1 MLKKNKISSVLYDEY
16 LEQVT
21 LMALKWR
28 RTLSQMIEI
37 MLIEHIDNIC
47 NRNNKDNTKNEE
59 KIEPVVKEKIDYAAV
74 VNMYNEICKSY
85 PKVKSLSDSRK
96 KAIKARLVKH
106 TMEEVKEVFE
116 KAEASDFMRG
126 CNSKNW
132 QASFDW
138 MIMDR
143 NMTKILDGNY
153 DNRDAANTNKH
164 PNRDSSYDGLNVF
177 ADDFKEW

>member
-1 MLKKNKISSVLYDEY
+1 MKKNKISSVLSDEY
-16 LEQVT
+16 LEQVKI
-21 LMALKWR
+21 MASKER

-47 NRNNKDNTKNEE
+47 NNKDNTKNEE
-59 KIEPVVKEKIDYAAV
+59 KIDQVVKEKIDYAAV

-106 TMEEVKEVFE
+106 TMEEIKEVFE

>member
-1 MLKKNKISSVLYDEY
+1 MKKNKISSVLSDEY
-16 LEQVT
+16 LEQVKI
-21 LMALKWR
+21 MASKER

-47 NRNNKDNTKNEE
+47 NNKDNTKNEE

-106 TMEEVKEVFE
+106 TMEEIKEVFE

-164 PNRDSSYDGLNVF
+164 PTRDSSYDGLNVF
-177 ADDFKEW
+177 ADDFKER

>member
-1 MLKKNKISSVLYDEY
+1 MKKNKISSVLSDEY
-16 LEQVT
+16 LEQVKI
-21 LMALKWR
+21 MASKER

-47 NRNNKDNTKNEE
+47 NNKDNTKNEE
-59 KIEPVVKEKIDYAAV
+59 KIDQVVKEKIDYASV

-106 TMEEVKEVFE
+106 TMEEIKEVFE

>member
-1 MLKKNKISSVLYDEY
+1 MKKNKISSVLSDEY
-16 LEQVT
+16 LEQVKI
-21 LMALKWR
+21 MASKER

-47 NRNNKDNTKNEE
+47 NNKDKTKNEE
-59 KIEPVVKEKIDYAAV
+59 KIDQVITEKIDYAAV

-106 TMEEVKEVFE
+106 TMEEIKEVFE

-164 PNRDSSYDGLNVF
+164 PDRDSSYDGLNVF
-177 ADDFKEW
+177 ADDFNEW

>member
-1 MLKKNKISSVLYDEY
+1 MAKKKIQIFILDDIYEKLKEESEKDDRTVSYIINKI
-16 LEQVT
+16 LEE
-21 LMALKWR
+21 KYK
-28 RTLSQMIEI
+28 
-37 MLIEHIDNIC
+37 
-47 NRNNKDNTKNEE
+47 NNKQIENEKDIEEE
-59 KIEPVVKEKIDYAAV
+59 KIAPVVKEKIDYAAV

-106 TMEEVKEVFE
+106 TMEEIKEVFE

-177 ADDFKEW
+177 AEDFKEW

>member
-1 MLKKNKISSVLYDEY
+1 MKKNKISSVLSDEY
-16 LEQVT
+16 LEQVKI
-21 LMALKWR
+21 MASKER

-47 NRNNKDNTKNEE
+47 NNKDNTKNEE
-59 KIEPVVKEKIDYAAV
+59 KIEPVVKEKIDYASV

-106 TMEEVKEVFE
+106 TMEEIKEVFE

-177 ADDFKEW
+177 AEDFKEW

>member
-1 MLKKNKISSVLYDEY
+1 MAKKKIQIFILDDIYEKLKEESEKDDRTVSYIINKI
-16 LEQVT
+16 LEE
-21 LMALKWR
+21 KYK
-28 RTLSQMIEI
+28 
-37 MLIEHIDNIC
+37 
-47 NRNNKDNTKNEE
+47 NNKQIENEKDIEEE
-59 KIEPVVKEKIDYAAV
+59 KIEPVVKEKIDYASV

-106 TMEEVKEVFE
+106 TMEEIKEVFE

>member
-1 MLKKNKISSVLYDEY
+1 MKKNKISSVLSDEY
-16 LEQVT
+16 LEQVKI
-21 LMALKWR
+21 MASKER

-37 MLIEHIDNIC
+37 MLIEHIDNIY
-47 NRNNKDNTKNEE
+47 NNKDNTKNEE

-106 TMEEVKEVFE
+106 TMEEIKEVFE

>member
-1 MLKKNKISSVLYDEY
+1 MKKNKISSVLSDEY
-16 LEQVT
+16 LEQVKI
-21 LMALKWR
+21 MASKER

-47 NRNNKDNTKNEE
+47 NNKDNTKNEE

-106 TMEEVKEVFE
+106 TMEEIKEVFE

-153 DNRDAANTNKH
+153 DNRDAANTNKN

>member
-1 MLKKNKISSVLYDEY
+1 MKKNKISSVLSDEY
-16 LEQVT
+16 LEQVKI
-21 LMALKWR
+21 MASKER

-37 MLIEHIDNIC
+37 MLIEHIDKIC
-47 NRNNKDNTKNEE
+47 NNKDNTKNEE
-59 KIEPVVKEKIDYAAV
+59 KIDPVVKEKIDYAAV

-106 TMEEVKEVFE
+106 TMEEIKEVFE

>member
-1 MLKKNKISSVLYDEY
+1 MKKNKISSVLSDEY
-16 LEQVT
+16 LEQVKI
-21 LMALKWR
+21 MASKER

-47 NRNNKDNTKNEE
+47 NNKDNTKNEE

-85 PKVKSLSDSRK
+85 TKVKSLSDSRK

-106 TMEEVKEVFE
+106 TMEEIKEVFE

-177 ADDFKEW
+177 ADDFNEW

>member
-1 MLKKNKISSVLYDEY
+1 MKKNKISSVLSDEY
-16 LEQVT
+16 LEQVKI
-21 LMALKWR
+21 MASKER

-47 NRNNKDNTKNEE
+47 NNKDNTKNEE
-59 KIEPVVKEKIDYAAV
+59 KIEQVVKEKIDYAAV

-106 TMEEVKEVFE
+106 TMEEIKEVFE

-177 ADDFKEW
+177 ADDFNEW

>member
-1 MLKKNKISSVLYDEY
+1 MAKKKIQIFILDDIYEKLKEESEKDDRTVSYIINKI
-16 LEQVT
+16 LEE
-21 LMALKWR
+21 KYK
-28 RTLSQMIEI
+28 
-37 MLIEHIDNIC
+37 
-47 NRNNKDNTKNEE
+47 NNKQIENEKDIEEE

-74 VNMYNEICKSY
+74 VNMYNEICKAY

-106 TMEEVKEVFE
+106 TMEEIKEVFE

>member
-1 MLKKNKISSVLYDEY
+1 MAKKKIQIFILDDIYEKLKEESEKDDRTVSYIINKI
-16 LEQVT
+16 LEE
-21 LMALKWR
+21 KYK
-28 RTLSQMIEI
+28 
-37 MLIEHIDNIC
+37 
-47 NRNNKDNTKNEE
+47 NNKQIENEKDIEEE

-106 TMEEVKEVFE
+106 TMEEIKEVFE

>member
-1 MLKKNKISSVLYDEY
+1 MKKNKISSVLSDEY
-16 LEQVT
+16 LEQVKI
-21 LMALKWR
+21 MASKER

-37 MLIEHIDNIC
+37 MLIENIDNIC
-47 NRNNKDNTKNEE
+47 NNKGNTKNEE

-106 TMEEVKEVFE
+106 TMEEIKEVFE

>member
-1 MLKKNKISSVLYDEY
+1 MKKNKISSVLSDEY
-16 LEQVT
+16 LEQVKI
-21 LMALKWR
+21 MASKER

-47 NRNNKDNTKNEE
+47 NNKDNTKNEE

-106 TMEEVKEVFE
+106 TMEEIKEVFE

-177 ADDFKEW
+177 ADDFNE

>member
-1 MLKKNKISSVLYDEY
+1 MKKNKISSVLSDEY
-16 LEQVT
+16 LEQVKI
-21 LMALKWR
+21 MASKER

-47 NRNNKDNTKNEE
+47 NNKDNTKNEE
-59 KIEPVVKEKIDYAAV
+59 KIESVVKEKIDYAAV

-106 TMEEVKEVFE
+106 TMEEIKEVFE

>member
-1 MLKKNKISSVLYDEY
+1 MNKKKIQIFILDDIYEKLKEESEKDDRTVSYIINKI
-16 LEQVT
+16 LEE
-21 LMALKWR
+21 KYK
-28 RTLSQMIEI
+28 
-37 MLIEHIDNIC
+37 
-47 NRNNKDNTKNEE
+47 NNKQIENEKDIEEE

-106 TMEEVKEVFE
+106 TMEEIKEVFE

>member
-1 MLKKNKISSVLYDEY
+1 MKKNKISSVLSDEY
-16 LEQVT
+16 LELVKI
-21 LMALKWR
+21 MASKER

-37 MLIEHIDNIC
+37 LLIEHIDNIL

-59 KIEPVVKEKIDYAAV
+59 KIDQVVTEKIDYAAV

-106 TMEEVKEVFE
+106 TMEEIKEVFE

-177 ADDFKEW
+177 ADDFNEW

>member
-1 MLKKNKISSVLYDEY
+1 MAKKKIQIFILDDIYEKLKEESEKDDRTVSYIINKI
-16 LEQVT
+16 LEE
-21 LMALKWR
+21 KYK
-28 RTLSQMIEI
+28 
-37 MLIEHIDNIC
+37 
-47 NRNNKDNTKNEE
+47 NNKQIENEKDIEEE
-59 KIEPVVKEKIDYAAV
+59 KIAPVVKEKIDYAAV

-106 TMEEVKEVFE
+106 TMEEIKEVFE

-177 ADDFKEW
+177 ADDFNE

>member
-1 MLKKNKISSVLYDEY
+1 MRNNRIQVLIDDETMNMLKEEAERERRSISFLVNDIIKERYKKSTKEEY
-16 LEQVT
+16 
-21 LMALKWR
+21 R
-28 RTLSQMIEI
+28 
-37 MLIEHIDNIC
+37 C
-47 NRNNKDNTKNEE
+47 KNEE
-59 KIEPVVKEKIDYAAV
+59 KIEPVVTEKIDYAAV

-106 TMEEVKEVFE
+106 TMEEIKEVFE

-177 ADDFKEW
+177 ADDFNEW

>member
-1 MLKKNKISSVLYDEY
+1 MKKNKISSVLSDEY
-16 LEQVT
+16 LEQVKI
-21 LMALKWR
+21 MASKER

-47 NRNNKDNTKNEE
+47 NNKHNTKNEE
-59 KIEPVVKEKIDYAAV
+59 KIEQVVKEKIDYAAV

-106 TMEEVKEVFE
+106 TMEEIKEVFE

>member
-1 MLKKNKISSVLYDEY
+1 MKKNKISSVLSDEY
-16 LEQVT
+16 LEQVKI
-21 LMALKWR
+21 MASKER

-47 NRNNKDNTKNEE
+47 NNKDNTKNEE

-74 VNMYNEICKSY
+74 VNMYNEIFKSY

-106 TMEEVKEVFE
+106 TMEEIKEVFE

>member
-1 MLKKNKISSVLYDEY
+1 MKKNKISSVLSDEY
-16 LEQVT
+16 LEQVKI
-21 LMALKWR
+21 MASKER

-47 NRNNKDNTKNEE
+47 NNKDNTKNEE
-59 KIEPVVKEKIDYAAV
+59 KIEQVIKEKIDYAAV

-106 TMEEVKEVFE
+106 TMEEIKEVFE

>member
-1 MLKKNKISSVLYDEY
+1 MAKKKIQIFILDDIYEKLKEESEKDDRTVSYIINKI
-16 LEQVT
+16 LEE
-21 LMALKWR
+21 KYK
-28 RTLSQMIEI
+28 
-37 MLIEHIDNIC
+37 
-47 NRNNKDNTKNEE
+47 NNKQIENEKDIEEE

-106 TMEEVKEVFE
+106 TMEEIKEVFE

-177 ADDFKEW
+177 ADDFNE

>member
-1 MLKKNKISSVLYDEY
+1 MKKNKISSVLSDEY
-16 LEQVT
+16 LEQVKI
-21 LMALKWR
+21 MASKER

-47 NRNNKDNTKNEE
+47 NNKDNTKNEE
-59 KIEPVVKEKIDYAAV
+59 KIEPVVKEKIDYASV

-106 TMEEVKEVFE
+106 TMEEIKEVFE

-126 CNSKNW
+126 CNSKIW

>member
-1 MLKKNKISSVLYDEY
+1 MKKNKISSVLSDEY
-16 LEQVT
+16 LEQVKI
-21 LMALKWR
+21 MASKER

-37 MLIEHIDNIC
+37 MLIEHIDNIY
-47 NRNNKDNTKNEE
+47 NNKDNTKNEE

-106 TMEEVKEVFE
+106 TMEEIKEVFE

-177 ADDFKEW
+177 AEDFKEW

>member
-1 MLKKNKISSVLYDEY
+1 MAKKKIQIFILDDIYEKLKEESEKDDRTVSYIINKI
-16 LEQVT
+16 LEE
-21 LMALKWR
+21 KYK
-28 RTLSQMIEI
+28 
-37 MLIEHIDNIC
+37 
-47 NRNNKDNTKNEE
+47 NNKQIENEKDIEEE
-59 KIEPVVKEKIDYAAV
+59 KIEPVVKEKIDYASV

-106 TMEEVKEVFE
+106 TMEEIKEVFE

-153 DNRDAANTNKH
+153 DNRDATNTNKH

>member
-1 MLKKNKISSVLYDEY
+1 MKKNKISSVLSDEY
-16 LEQVT
+16 LEQVKI
-21 LMALKWR
+21 MASKER

-47 NRNNKDNTKNEE
+47 NKKDNTKNEE
-59 KIEPVVKEKIDYAAV
+59 KIEPVVTEKIDYAAV

-106 TMEEVKEVFE
+106 TMEEIKEVFE

>member
-1 MLKKNKISSVLYDEY
+1 MAKKKIQIFILDDIYEKLKEESEKDDRTVSYIINKI
-16 LEQVT
+16 LEE
-21 LMALKWR
+21 KYK
-28 RTLSQMIEI
+28 
-37 MLIEHIDNIC
+37 
-47 NRNNKDNTKNEE
+47 NNKQIENEKGIEEE

-106 TMEEVKEVFE
+106 TMEEIKEVFE

>member
-1 MLKKNKISSVLYDEY
+1 MKKNKISSVLSDEY
-16 LEQVT
+16 LEQVKI
-21 LMALKWR
+21 MASKER

-47 NRNNKDNTKNEE
+47 NNKDNTKNEE
-59 KIEPVVKEKIDYAAV
+59 KIDPVVTEKIDYAAV

-106 TMEEVKEVFE
+106 TMEEIKEVFE

>member
-1 MLKKNKISSVLYDEY
+1 MAKKKIQIFILDDIYEKLKEESEKDDRTVSYIINKI
-16 LEQVT
+16 LEE
-21 LMALKWR
+21 KYK
-28 RTLSQMIEI
+28 
-37 MLIEHIDNIC
+37 
-47 NRNNKDNTKNEE
+47 NNKQIENEKDIEEE
-59 KIEPVVKEKIDYAAV
+59 KIETVVKEKIDYAAV

-106 TMEEVKEVFE
+106 TMEEIKEVFE

>member
-1 MLKKNKISSVLYDEY
+1 MKKNKISSVLSDEY
-16 LEQVT
+16 LEQVKI
-21 LMALKWR
+21 MASKER

-47 NRNNKDNTKNEE
+47 NNKDNTKNEE

-74 VNMYNEICKSY
+74 VNMYNGICKSY

-106 TMEEVKEVFE
+106 TMEEIKEVFE

-126 CNSKNW
+126 CNTKNW

>member
-1 MLKKNKISSVLYDEY
+1 MKKNKISSVLSDEY
-16 LEQVT
+16 LEQVKI
-21 LMALKWR
+21 MASKER

-47 NRNNKDNTKNEE
+47 NNKDNTKNEE
-59 KIEPVVKEKIDYAAV
+59 KIEQVVKEKIDYAAV

-106 TMEEVKEVFE
+106 TMEEIKEVFE

>member
-1 MLKKNKISSVLYDEY
+1 MKKNKISSVLSDEY
-16 LEQVT
+16 LEQVKI
-21 LMALKWR
+21 MASKER

-47 NRNNKDNTKNEE
+47 NNKDNTKNEE
-59 KIEPVVKEKIDYAAV
+59 KIEQVVKEKIDYAAV

-106 TMEEVKEVFE
+106 TMEEIKEVFE

-177 ADDFKEW
+177 AEDFKEW